1 MPTPFTWGEQQ
12 GFLFRLRLQKGAS
25 GTQMLQVTYVPGK
38 KTVIKP
44 RQRLPLTFDVADLDV
59 LGVRQGGDVDLGT
72 RCLLEKT
79 HVASLLANQP
89 TNQVLRERERSER
102 VNKKPNSSIPKT
114 RLCFTPGQAH
124 TYSRHSLT
132 RHGSEC
138 KTNSICLSPF
148 YS

>member
-1 MPTPFTWGEQQ
+1 
-12 GFLFRLRLQKGAS
+12 
-25 GTQMLQVTYVPGK
+25 MLQVTYVPGK

-102 VNKKPNSSIPKT
+102 VN
-114 RLCFTPGQAH
+114 F
-124 TYSRHSLT
+124 
-132 RHGSEC
+132 
-138 KTNSICLSPF
+138 CLSLSSNVILGLQVM
-148 YS
+148 YSKVKVVCCCSK